1 MGHGDGANV
10 HILGMWFN
18 FLFSAGLITYFV
30 VRMAVILR
38 QQEAQ
43 AVVQRED
50 RLRNDQI
57 MAVASLAAG
66 TAHELGTPLSTMMVL
81 VDEMLQD
88 DTLGIQAR
96 QDCELLR
103 EQVAQCKSTLT
114 ELSRTAELTSVE
126 QTQHQ
131 AVCEFTRQTVE
142 RWAVRRPG
150 IIYTI
155 NCGQAGPVI
164 EFDLTMVQ
172 ALENIL
178 NNAADAGSSKV
189 EVNVAW
195 DRREVRISVRDWG
208 SGIPAQLLEKLG
220 KPIIHADRSGLGIG
234 LMLSQATVE
243 RYGGRIEWR
252 NVKEGGTIAT
262 LILPLTQSPP
272 VAEVAQ

>member
-1 MGHGDGANV
+1 
-10 HILGMWFN
+10 
-18 FLFSAGLITYFV
+18 
-30 VRMAVILR
+30 
-38 QQEAQ
+38 
-43 AVVQRED
+43 
-50 RLRNDQI
+50 
-57 MAVASLAAG
+57 
-66 TAHELGTPLSTMMVL
+66 
-81 VDEMLQD
+81 
-88 DTLGIQAR
+88 
-96 QDCELLR
+96 
-103 EQVAQCKSTLT
+103 
-114 ELSRTAELTSVE
+114 
-126 QTQHQ
+126 
-131 AVCEFTRQTVE
+131 
-142 RWAVRRPG
+142 
-150 IIYTI
+150 
-155 NCGQAGPVI
+155 VI

-272 VAEVAQ
+272 AAEVAQ